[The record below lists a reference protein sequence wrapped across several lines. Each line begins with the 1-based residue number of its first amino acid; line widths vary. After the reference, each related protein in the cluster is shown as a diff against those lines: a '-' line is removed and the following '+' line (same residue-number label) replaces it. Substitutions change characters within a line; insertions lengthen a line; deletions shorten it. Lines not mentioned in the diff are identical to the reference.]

1 MDAAIADVFEYQKVF
16 VPFSVT
22 KADFET
28 DAADYEVE
36 GLAST
41 FHNIDLQ
48 GDVIEPGAFIDSIA
62 VLQADAERRNGPLL
76 PALWNHNSFDPP
88 IGRFV
93 ELRETDLGLHARAL
107 LPKDDDLVR
116 GRVWPQLRTKSV
128 GAMSIGFWIE
138 AKRNE
143 GVIRHIEKARLV
155 EISLTPFPANPKAR
169 ITSAKNDVPTL
180 TSDDLDELSDE
191 ALENQLRSGVP
202 LSKRLSRL
210 VAYELKA
217 QRRKAAELPNGRK
230 ARSDEEVANAID
242 PRLVAAAQKLANVL
256 LL

>member
-1 MDAAIADVFEYQKVF
+1 MDDVADAFEYQKVF

-22 KADFET
+22 KAHFET
-28 DAADYEVE
+28 DADDYEVE

-41 FHNIDLQ
+41 FGNIDLQ
-48 GDVIEPGAFIDSIA
+48 GDIIEQGAFLDSLT
-62 VLQADAERRNGPLL
+62 VLRADAERRNGPLL

-93 ELRETDLGLHARAL
+93 ELHETDLGLHARAL

-143 GVIRHIEKARLV
+143 GVVRHIEKARLV

-169 ITSAKNDVPTL
+169 ISSVKNELPIL
-180 TSDDLDELSDE
+180 TSDDLEDLDDE
-191 ALENQLRSGVP
+191 ALEKQLRSGVP
-202 LSKRLSRL
+202 LSKRLSKL
-210 VAYELKA
+210 VAYELKS
-217 QRRKAAELPNGRK
+217 QRRKAAEIADGRK
-230 ARSDEEVANAID
+230 ARLVDEEKAGIEAIRFD
-242 PRLVAAAQKLANVL
+242 AMLRLAQALSP
-256 LL
+256 